1 MRPGPAAGACSMAG
15 VACWGDRYKL
25 CTIAAVAPPRRSSA
39 KVAAILFMERRGS
52 ALEES
57 VKVLVEF
64 VDRHI
69 LPMLLP
75 TGVGSRIAAHKVGL
89 FPTRDFGLGRR
100 LQQRGPVERCVEA
113 QPRPAAGRPHHRSED
128 RAGF

>member
-1 MRPGPAAGACSMAG
+1 MRPGPAAGAASTAG
-15 VACWGDRYKL
+15 VACWGARYRSG
-25 CTIAAVAPPRRSSA
+25 TTAAVAPPKRMSA
-39 KVAAILFMERRGS
+39 EVAASLFMERRGS
-52 ALEES
+52 ALEEA
-57 VKVLVEF
+57 VKVLVEL

-100 LQQRGPVERCVEA
+100 LQQRGPVERCIEA
-113 QPRPAAGRPHHRSED
+113 QPRPAA
-128 RAGF
+128 